1 MTDKN
6 LKSKNNNNRASVI
19 LIISGLFT
27 EINIR
32 NY

>member
-6 LKSKNNNNRASVI
+6 LKSKNNNRASII

-27 EINIR
+27 EINIQ

>member
-6 LKSKNNNNRASVI
+6 LKSKDNNRAPII